1 LQVVGVSELADRLRG
16 GIATNKMLVD
26 PNGATSFDT
35 DGNGTA
41 TTTDEYIELVNVS
54 NAAISIA
61 GLRLWDQGVGQ
72 AFTFPA
78 GAVLQPGAHVLVI
91 TGIQSGGSLP
101 TGGPNDLFYNAGR
114 ASAVINNTGDNLAV
128 YDPTANQYIIARFNG
143 AALDTPQAAGSGYT
157 GFSATATRVSAG
169 LMVPTL
175 LSMIRPR
182 H

>member
-1 LQVVGVSELADRLRG
+1 MQVVGVNELADRLRG

-72 AFTFPA
+72 GFTFPA

-101 TGGPNDLFYNAGR
+101 TGGPNDLFYNTGR
-114 ASAVINNTGDNLAV
+114 ASAVINNTGD
-128 YDPTANQYIIARFNG
+128 NQYIIARFNG